1 MNDFR
6 AIPFTETPPKDELFR
21 RRWVYW
27 VNEVSDKNGDFYCS
41 LVFENVSG
49 HYPTNWN
56 WGKDY
61 ATAVKCA
68 AEMNKQRRGY
78 DDETVQE
85 ILGSSMFCR
94 ADN

>member
-21 RRWVYW
+21 RRWCYY
-27 VNEVSDKNGDFYCS
+27 VNEIPDKNGDFHCS

-61 ATAVKCA
+61 EMAAACA
-68 AEMNKQRRGY
+68 ERMNQERRSY
-78 DDETVQE
+78 DSETVAE
-85 ILGSSMFCR
+85 IVGSSMFCR
-94 ADN
+94 ADD